1 MFGQSNTKQKN
12 ETFYFT
18 KCPRVCMIKTVA
30 DLNGPEREERN
41 SII

>member
-18 KCPRVCMIKTVA
+18 KCPRVYMIKTVA
-30 DLNGPEREERN
+30 DLDGPEWKE
-41 SII
+41 IQ